1 MQDPPGTIARIRNG
15 KIDIEPYWELRFEDS
30 PDDVEALARRVRDT
44 LRDSVHA
51 WMMSDV
57 PEGVFL
63 SKVKDT
69 ETLSSWGRIRWHA
82 EVGANASVRVATRS
96 GNTGAPDNTWS
107 EWSPL
112 YTRAQGEEITS
123 PRASFLQIKAVL
135 TGPSH
140 YESMTDRGTK
150 VRIYGKT
157 AVLSGP
163 VDVKPPN
170 GELYRV
176 RTLEVYTQ
184 NSSGVWQMAQ
194 KESVRIPLK

>member
-1 MQDPPGTIARIRNG
+1 MIRFLALTFAVAATAMLVAADPTDA
-15 KIDIEPYWELRFEDS
+15 
-30 PDDVEALARRVRDT
+30 VRDAGNGWRQGAIKQDKALLEKYLADDLVYT
-44 LRDSVHA
+44 H
-51 WMMSDV
+51 
-57 PEGVFL
+57 GGGQTQN
-63 SKVKDT
+63 K
-69 ETLSSWGRIRWHA
+69 A
-82 EVGANASVRVATRS
+82 E
-96 GNTGAPDNTWS
+96 
-107 EWSPL
+107 
-112 YTRAQGEEITS
+112 Y
-123 PRASFLQIKAVL
+123 IKAVL

-170 GELYRV
+170 AELYRV